1 MSASKPYLT
10 SVGSAPWQVAS
21 VLEWAEY
28 LGATF
33 GASGALD
40 SLQYYERLGWIT
52 GSVRRQMV
60 GYLQGLSVPELHHK
74 KYDEPATLDAP
85 LDALSGSAFG
95 AHARSLEYIAAIAGD
110 NLDEQLAALQVARGR
125 VATQVGH
132 GRAENRDRTAP
143 TPSTAVADSD

>member
-10 SVGSAPWQVAS
+10 SVGSAPWQVSA

-40 SLQYYERLGWIT
+40 CLQYYERMGWIDT
-52 GSVRRQMV
+52 SVRRRV
-60 GYLQGLSVPELHHK
+60 VEYLQGLSVSELHHK
-74 KYDEPATLDAP
+74 KYDEPMALDPP
-85 LDALSGSAFG
+85 LDAISGTPFG

-110 NLDEQLAALQVARGR
+110 NLDEELAALQVARGR
-125 VATQVGH
+125 VADQFEHPHHQSSAAV
-132 GRAENRDRTAP
+132 P
-143 TPSTAVADSD
+143 TPVDSD